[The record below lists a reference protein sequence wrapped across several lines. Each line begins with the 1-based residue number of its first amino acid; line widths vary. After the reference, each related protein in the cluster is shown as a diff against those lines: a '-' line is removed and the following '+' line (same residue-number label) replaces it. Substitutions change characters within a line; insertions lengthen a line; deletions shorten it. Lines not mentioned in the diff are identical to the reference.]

1 MGHNDMLSKIIS
13 NLNYHNNL
21 RSKTNKLPLAS
32 TILMVRPAAFGFNA
46 ETAAN
51 NYFQSNPAIS
61 KEELQQRALAEFDNM
76 VQSLRNHD
84 VDVLVIEDTKEPP
97 KPDAIFPNN
106 WLSTL
111 PGGKL
116 NVFPMYAPSRRIEK
130 REEIL
135 QEIGKHF
142 IIQDVQD
149 WSEYEVE
156 GRFLE
161 GTGSMVIDYE
171 NGMIYACISERTS
184 LPVLEKYAATN
195 HFQAIVFLATDKNGM
210 PIYHTNVMMALGEG
224 FCVLCEEAIEE
235 EWELIAVRQL
245 LESTNHTIIPI
256 TRVQM
261 HCFAGNMLQVKN
273 KNGDK
278 ILVMSNA
285 AFESL
290 RKEQKEMLEAY
301 STLLPIAVPT
311 IEEVEGGSVRCMM
324 AEIFLQKR

>member
-171 NGMIYACISERTS
+171 NSMIYACISERTS